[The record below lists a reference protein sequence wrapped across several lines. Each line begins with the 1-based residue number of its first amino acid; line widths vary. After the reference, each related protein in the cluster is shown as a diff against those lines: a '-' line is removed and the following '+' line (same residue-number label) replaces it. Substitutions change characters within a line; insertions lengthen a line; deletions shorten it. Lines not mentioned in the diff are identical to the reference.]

1 MLKDS
6 GERREFQT
14 GAVRD
19 IVSGKGRCD
28 LMPLGEVSVLL
39 SCFDDMN
46 VSSIIADIDLFL
58 YTGDALH
65 IYEAISIFIEDIMHV
80 DYKTAILEV
89 AKQYEDGAIKYGEH
103 NWEKGL
109 SWSSVLASA
118 FRHFEALRSGE
129 DYDESGCLHA
139 ANLMANIAF
148 IIEYYKSHP
157 ELDDRPKIWNSSHDK
172 IGLDLDG
179 VIFDFESAYEKK
191 FNIKMTPYWAASYQM
206 KEHLKILEGDKDFWV
221 NLPVLHKQIILL
233 VPLLYLHLTTYLLFL
248 A

>member
-46 VSSIIADIDLFL
+46 VSSIIADINLFL

-103 NWEKGL
+103 NWEKGIPVH
-109 SWSSVLASA
+109 SYVDSGI
-118 FRHFEALRSGE
+118 RHL
-129 DYDESGCLHA
+129 
-139 ANLMANIAF
+139 
-148 IIEYYKSHP
+148 
-157 ELDDRPKIWNSSHDK
+157 
-172 IGLDLDG
+172 
-179 VIFDFESAYEKK
+179 
-191 FNIKMTPYWAASYQM
+191 
-206 KEHLKILEGDKDFWV
+206 LKHTRGDKDEPHDRAFLWNMLGLLWTLHNKPELNDLTV
-221 NLPVLHKQIILL
+221 NKTLQN
-233 VPLLYLHLTTYLLFL
+233 
-248 A
+248 